1 MALDI
6 TSTIHAN
13 TVAMLQP
20 VFALALLTLCIT
32 ILMYFKRVSAMKEL
46 RIHPQKAQNTRDLV
60 ALLPQSVNR
69 VSNNYNHLFEQPT
82 LFYVVCLAIALL
94 EHVNDFFIAAA
105 WLFVFLRIIHSVI
118 QVTIDKVMLRFLVF
132 IASWVVLGAMIVYE
146 TTLLFLS

>member
-1 MALDI
+1 M
-6 TSTIHAN
+6 
-13 TVAMLQP
+13 
-20 VFALALLTLCIT
+20 
-32 ILMYFKRVSAMKEL
+32 LMYFKRVSAMKEL

-132 IASWVVLGAMIVYE
+132 IASWVVLGAIIVYE